1 VNKDSDL
8 TEDENSAS
16 FRFRFLAISSIINKN
31 AILLSS
37 TTQFHVKRSRRLT
50 VLIASFARSCSVRD
64 VKHAATHQKSHDRKK
79 Q

>member
-1 VNKDSDL
+1 VNKDNDL

-16 FRFRFLAISSIINKN
+16 FCFHFLAISSIINKN

-50 VLIASFARSCSVRD
+50 F
-64 VKHAATHQKSHDRKK
+64 SHFEKVVDSRYFFNNFI
-79 Q
+79 QILMLVYY

>member
-1 VNKDSDL
+1 MNRNNDL

-16 FRFRFLAISSIINKN
+16 FCFHFLAISSIINKN

-50 VLIASFARSCSVRD
+50 VLIASFARSCSVRN
-64 VKHAATHQKSHDRKK
+64 VKHVATHQKSHDRKK
-79 Q
+79 